1 MRILVF
7 LLIAAGL
14 FVGCSANNEPS
25 DASSSDV
32 VSDGNAVLAEPE
44 SHRAENA
51 DELGSERPPGMVLI
65 PAGKFYMGGDA
76 GEMGG
81 NSRSH
86 QTSYPIHEV
95 TLDAFWIDAT
105 EVTNREFARFV
116 EATGYVTFAEKPL
129 SKKTIDELRLA
140 AAYNLRQLKQ
150 DLLNCSPDERK
161 AIEATIERVEK
172 ASKLSQAAAG
182 ALVFAIP
189 KAELY
194 SKTDINQWWRLEPAA
209 NWRIPDG
216 PGTSWKNRL
225 DHPVVNVTY
234 EDALAYA
241 NWVGKRL
248 PTEAEW
254 EKAARGGLDRVPY
267 AWGREMFPQGS
278 DVWMANI
285 WQGEWPHNNTAS
297 DGHVMT
303 SPVKA
308 YPPNPYGLYD
318 IAGNVWEIVSDYY
331 HPRAYEMASA
341 MSRNPTGPAL
351 EQVAQPGQRVTWR
364 VTRGGSFLCSDLW
377 CKGYQPGA
385 RQPFDNESPSN
396 HTGFRCVMDATEPV
410 ANIND

>member
-1 MRILVF
+1 MRILIF

>member
-410 ANIND
+410 ANTND

>member
-1 MRILVF
+1 MRMLLFFPTIL
-7 LLIAAGL
+7 GL
-14 FVGCSANNEPS
+14 FLGCSGNSGTS
-25 DASSSDV
+25 DTFNSSV
-32 VSDGNAVLAEPE
+32 VSNEDTSVVEPATGRVEDANLA
-44 SHRAENA
+44 S
-51 DELGSERPPGMVLI
+51 DRPSGMVLI
-65 PAGKFYMGGDA
+65 PAGKFQMGGDA

-81 NSRSH
+81 NSHSH

-95 TLDAFWIDAT
+95 LLDAFWIDAT
-105 EVTNREFARFV
+105 EVTNREFAEFV

-129 SKKTIDELRLA
+129 SKKTINELRLA

-150 DLLNCSPDERK
+150 DLLHCSPGERE
-161 AIEATIERVEK
+161 AIEATIERVEN
-172 ASKLSQAAAG
+172 AAKLSQATAG
-182 ALVFAIP
+182 AIVFATP

-209 NWRIPDG
+209 NWRMPDG
-216 PGTSWKNRL
+216 PGTTWKDRL

-241 NWVGKRL
+241 NWIGKRL

-254 EKAARGGLDRVPY
+254 EKAARGGLERLPY
-267 AWGREMFPQGS
+267 AWGREMFPQGR

-297 DGHVMT
+297 DGYVMT

-308 YPPNPYGLYD
+308 FPPNSYGLYD

-331 HPRAYEMASA
+331 HPRAYEMVLPKT
-341 MSRNPTGPAL
+341 RNPTGPSL
-351 EQVAQPGQRVTWR
+351 EQVAQPGQRVILR
-364 VTRGGSFLCSDLW
+364 ITRGGSFLCSDVW

-396 HTGFRCVMDATEPV
+396 HTGFRCAKDATKPM
-410 ANIND
+410 AKITH